1 VIARLEKG
9 KYGVVTSS
17 GLAANTNVMMLVK
30 TGEHVIA
37 VDDVYGGTQR
47 YMRDIAK
54 SRHGI
59 DMEFIDMTD
68 IRNVKKALRPN
79 TKLIFLETPTNPS
92 LKIADIK
99 AISKLAKKNG
109 SLVAV
114 DNTFMTP
121 LLQSPLDLGADMCIN
136 SLTKYIGG
144 HADIIMGSI
153 TTNSAKLEEKLRWN
167 LNTFGACPSSFDSYL
182 ALRGIKTLKL
192 RVTQQCQNAIILA
205 RYLE

>member
-1 VIARLEKG
+1 M
-9 KYGVVTSS
+9 VTSS